1 MTAKLDAKT
10 LAKRIDK
17 AAEKDH
23 LLISMVRSGM
33 SRAKVVKFAEDL
45 AKLLKA
51 KVVRTGHTPN
61 SDISLFEIRR
71 KGMAIVMIVLR
82 GDEERIVAVEPTTDL
97 EISEIESNIYSS
109 NINDVYVRLVSD
121 IF

>member
-1 MTAKLDAKT
+1 MTIKIDIKA
-10 LAKRIDK
+10 LAKRI
-17 AAEKDH
+17 EKLAKKEH
-23 LLISMVRSGM
+23 LQISVIMSKM
-33 SRAKVVKFAEDL
+33 SRAALIKFADDL
-45 AKLLKA
+45 SAELKA

-61 SDISLFEIRR
+61 SDVSLFEIRR
-71 KGMAIVMIVLR
+71 KGLAVVLLVHR
-82 GDEERIVAVEPTTDL
+82 GSGEKVVAVEGTTDL

>member
-1 MTAKLDAKT
+1 MAAKLDAKA
-10 LAKRIDK
+10 LARRI
-17 AAEKDH
+17 EKEAKKER
-23 LLISMVRSGM
+23 LLIAVIRSAMGRAALQKFAKDLSEELKGKVVRSGY
-33 SRAKVVKFAEDL
+33 
-45 AKLLKA
+45 
-51 KVVRTGHTPN
+51 TPN

-71 KGMAIVMIVLR
+71 KGLAVVMLVQR
-82 GDEERIVAVEPTTDL
+82 GKEEKVVAVEPTDDL